1 MQTKILVTYAT
12 THGST
17 QEIANFIT
25 AEIKSRQLDL
35 DILPVKE
42 VTSLEGYNLVFL
54 GAPLYMFKLHADAKK
69 FLKRFESEIQ
79 KGLPVAVYAGGPFG
93 EATADDWEKIE
104 ESLDKELA
112 KVSWFKPLKKLVV
125 GGKFDPT
132 KLRFPYSLIPAMKQM
147 PASDLRDWQVI
158 KEWVTEVLRVYQV
171 EG

>member
-17 QEIANFIT
+17 EEIANFVT
-25 AEIKSRQLDL
+25 AEIKSRQLNL
-35 DILPVKE
+35 DMMPVKD
-42 VTSLEGYNLVFL
+42 VKSLDGYNLVFL
-54 GAPLYMFKLHADAKK
+54 GAPLYMFKLHADAIR
-69 FLKRFESEIQ
+69 FLKRFEGEIQ

-93 EATADDWEKIE
+93 EAKPEDWQKIE
-104 ESLDKELA
+104 ESLDKELDR
-112 KVSWFKPLKKLVV
+112 VPWFKPLKKLIV

-132 KLRFPYSLIPAMKQM
+132 TLRFPYNLIPAMKQM